1 MRTAWL
7 LAALLTVAVP
17 AFATKPPKVQWLKTF
32 PGLGTSAGY
41 WVRQTADGGFI
52 AAGVTALDTI
62 GAPGYYYVLRLDSE
76 GDTLWTQ
83 TFNRASSGHVGAA
96 IAYGV
101 VETMDGGF
109 AVFGDDQGDDY
120 CYQPHL
126 IKLDSAGQ
134 LQWHATH
141 VVDTFEYGSSL
152 QQTADGGYILA
163 GMNLRSSTYLM
174 KVDSTGTRQWCW
186 TLKESYRATWPSFVP
201 VAVAADGGYVTA
213 GLNDSFGLTLW
224 KVNDSGKTAWRRT
237 YADEYVSDGYSI
249 VRTKPDEGFVI
260 MGHAG
265 GPDSAT
271 ANRIYLLKVDTAGNK
286 QWCRYFDSRRD
297 WRRCSSVWQTSDGGF
312 VMTGVVGNLNE
323 GVFREDAFVLRA
335 DQNGNELWYTTL
347 SPSTEDDGEC
357 VQQTSDG
364 GYVVCGGMVNQ
375 DEGYLY
381 LLKLAPERKSKV
393 R

>member
-1 MRTAWL
+1 MRAKLVVIAL
-7 LAALLTVAVP
+7 LAAALP
-17 AFATKPPKVQWLKTF
+17 AFAAKPPKVQWLKTYR
-32 PGLGTSAGY
+32 GLGVSSGY
-41 WVRQTADGGFI
+41 SVRQTTDGGFI
-52 AAGVTALDTI
+52 AAGVTGLDTT
-62 GAPGYYYVLRLDSE
+62 GAPGYYYVLRLDSA
-76 GDTLWTQ
+76 GDTAWTR
-83 TFNRASSGHVGAA
+83 TLSRVSSGHTGSA

-101 VETMDGGF
+101 VQTVDGGF
-109 AVFGDDQGDDY
+109 AVFGDDQGNDY
-120 CYQPHL
+120 CHQPYL
-126 IKLDSAGQ
+126 VKLDSAGA
-134 LQWHATH
+134 LQWQSTLY
-141 VVDTFEYGSSL
+141 VDTFEYGSSL

-174 KVDSTGTRQWCW
+174 KVDSAGTRQWCW
-186 TLKESYRATWPSFVP
+186 TLKESYRATWPAFVP

-224 KVNDSGKTAWRRT
+224 KVNDSGKTAWRRS

-312 VMTGVVGNLNE
+312 VITGVVGTVKKE
-323 GVFREDAFVLRA
+323 VFRQDAFVLRT
-335 DQNGNELWYTTL
+335 DKRGSETWYATL

-357 VQQTSDG
+357 IQQTSDG
-364 GYVVCGGMVNQ
+364 GYVVCGGMGNR
-375 DEGYLY
+375 DESYLY
-381 LLKLAPERKSKV
+381 VLKLAPDGIR
-393 R
+393 